1 MPLVLLYGDALLS
14 MIKYSLAGG
23 LSGPL
28 LLIVMIS
35 RSDDA
40 ESGMGYTLIP
50 VVFLAFFR
58 IRFVFEFVC

>member
-1 MPLVLLYGDALLS
+1 